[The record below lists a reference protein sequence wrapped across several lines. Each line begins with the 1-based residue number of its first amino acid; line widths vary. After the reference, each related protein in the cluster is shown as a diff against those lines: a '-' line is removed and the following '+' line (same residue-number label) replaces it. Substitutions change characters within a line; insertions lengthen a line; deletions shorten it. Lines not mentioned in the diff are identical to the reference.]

1 MACENA
7 DVPAV
12 LLSQSDAEAS
22 VFCLINEERAALNLP
37 PLTLNLILQ
46 KVARDQAM
54 AAAAIKWWPATGD
67 SGDIPHI
74 NPVTG
79 KNEQVR
85 IKEAGYC
92 PVNPDA
98 PRNENAYAAWF
109 TGDPSTCGEG
119 TSPAAAVKW
128 WINSPGHFR
137 TLSDPTYR
145 ETGVGVV
152 RGTASTGLPADADGA
167 IFVQCFGG
175 CEVID
180 RAVDTQLWAYG
191 SNRLG
196 ELGVGSGTVQQNT
209 PVHPVDFQ
217 SFIAI
222 AASRHSV
229 GVKADGTVWTWGPRE
244 NKGPDSGGSD
254 IPVKVDGI
262 DQVTAVAAGY
272 EHNLAIKSDGTVW
285 AWGDNRY
292 GQLGDGSSSDQETPV
307 QVRGLTGVQAVAA
320 GQWPQ
325 RGVTRR
331 RLGVD
336 VGR

>member
-1 MACENA
+1 
-7 DVPAV
+7 
-12 LLSQSDAEAS
+12 
-22 VFCLINEERAALNLP
+22 
-37 PLTLNLILQ
+37 
-46 KVARDQAM
+46 M

-109 TGDPSTCGEG
+109 TGDPSTCGDG

-196 ELGVGSGTVQQNT
+196 ELGVGSGTVQAEYAGASSGFSELHRN
-209 PVHPVDFQ
+209 
-217 SFIAI
+217 SRIA
-222 AASRHSV
+222 
-229 GVKADGTVWTWGPRE
+229 
-244 NKGPDSGGSD
+244 
-254 IPVKVDGI
+254 
-262 DQVTAVAAGY
+262 
-272 EHNLAIKSDGTVW
+272 
-285 AWGDNRY
+285 
-292 GQLGDGSSSDQETPV
+292 
-307 QVRGLTGVQAVAA
+307 
-320 GQWPQ
+320 PQ
-325 RGVTRR
+325 RRSKG
-331 RLGVD
+331 
-336 VGR
+336 

>member
-1 MACENA
+1 M
-7 DVPAV
+7 
-12 LLSQSDAEAS
+12 
-22 VFCLINEERAALNLP
+22 
-37 PLTLNLILQ
+37 
-46 KVARDQAM
+46 
-54 AAAAIKWWPATGD
+54 
-67 SGDIPHI
+67 
-74 NPVTG
+74 
-79 KNEQVR
+79 
-85 IKEAGYC
+85 
-92 PVNPDA
+92 
-98 PRNENAYAAWF
+98 
-109 TGDPSTCGEG
+109 
-119 TSPAAAVKW
+119 
-128 WINSPGHFR
+128 
-137 TLSDPTYR
+137 
-145 ETGVGVV
+145 
-152 RGTASTGLPADADGA
+152 
-167 IFVQCFGG
+167 
-175 CEVID
+175 
-180 RAVDTQLWAYG
+180 
-191 SNRLG
+191 
-196 ELGVGSGTVQQNT
+196 
-209 PVHPVDFQ
+209 DFQ